1 MIPYRAWLRQPS
13 GPLSPVTS
21 GSTASASSRTSSMTS
36 SLVTL
41 ARSDHLCLI
50 SGAEN
55 PAVSVGTANPRIPS
69 SVCAHTTATEAT
81 DPLVIHILRPF
92 STQSAPSRLA

>member
-21 GSTASASSRTSSMTS
+21 GSTASAGSRTSSITS

-55 PAVSVGTANPRIPS
+55 PGVSVGTAKPRIPS
-69 SVCAHTTATEAT
+69 SVCAHTTATAAT
-81 DPLVIHILRPF
+81 EPLVIHILRPF
-92 STQSAPSRLA
+92 STQSEPSRLA